1 MSSLQEVNLE
11 YIYVTVPA
19 EYVCVYHDIM
29 QLLADYGIEMLKDC
43 KASCTKRNSNV
54 IECFNMF
61 NAAVAARKL
70 GQTKLAETLI
80 KYIKAKI
87 NQIRNGS
94 ESDTEFTL
102 NIDGK
107 GDIQVYV
114 KCSDNDCTMLAD
126 QETIDKIINYYGG
139 NEQSTWVCYFGA
151 GEQYDDILSQT
162 YAIYYTE
169 LTGNHEIDVVVTGDY
184 IILNMPADG
193 TYNRILMNGFEV
205 PMEIANRFTYNGK
218 TYICYKSS
226 NAYNN
231 GKYTLTIE

>member
-1 MSSLQEVNLE
+1 MADLQEVTLE
-11 YIYVTVPA
+11 YIYVTIPA
-19 EYVCVYHDIM
+19 DYICVYHDIM
-29 QLLADYGIEMLKDC
+29 QLLADYGIDMLKDC
-43 KASCTKRNSNV
+43 KASCTSRNSNV
-54 IECFNMF
+54 IECFNLF

-70 GQTKLAETLI
+70 GNVKLANLLI

-87 NQIRNGS
+87 CSLRDGSS
-94 ESDTEFTL
+94 ESEFTL

-114 KCSDNDCTMLAD
+114 KCTDEECKMLAD
-126 QETIDKIINYYGG
+126 QETIDKIIEYYSG

-162 YAIYYTE
+162 YTIYYTE

-184 IILNMPADG
+184 IMLNMPADA

-205 PMEIANRFTYNGK
+205 PMEIANRFTYNSK
-218 TYICYKSS
+218 TYVCYKSS
-226 NAYNN
+226 NAYNK

>member
-1 MSSLQEVNLE
+1 MADLQEVTLE
-11 YIYVTVPA
+11 YIYVTIPA
-19 EYVCVYHDIM
+19 DYVCVYHDIM
-29 QLLADYGIEMLKDC
+29 QLLADYGIDMLKDC
-43 KASCTKRNSNV
+43 KASCTSRNSNV
-54 IECFNMF
+54 IECFNLF

-70 GQTKLAETLI
+70 GNVKLANLLI

-87 NQIRNGS
+87 CSLRDGSS
-94 ESDTEFTL
+94 ESEFTL

-114 KCSDNDCTMLAD
+114 KCTDEECKMLAD
-126 QETIDKIINYYGG
+126 QETIDKIIEYYSG

-162 YAIYYTE
+162 YTIYYTE

-184 IILNMPADG
+184 IMLNMPADA

-205 PMEIANRFTYNGK
+205 PMEIANRFTYNSK

-226 NAYNN
+226 NAYNK